1 MRRARER
8 PPSGG
13 RPSGWLLLRRRAAL
27 WGVPP
32 GALRELTSSRPP
44 RLQLKNGQVLLA
56 DELLSLAAHLETHP
70 FPRCAR
76 RFFRDKILGLA
87 VWRREPVILLEPGT
101 PPACLRVDSETSET
115 GAHGDET
122 R

>member
-1 MRRARER
+1 VRQDRER
-8 PPSGG
+8 PAFGG
-13 RPSGWLLLRRRAAL
+13 RPSGWLLLRRRSAL

-32 GALRELTSSRPP
+32 GALRELRGSRPP
-44 RLQLKNGQVLLA
+44 RLELKNGKVLVA
-56 DELLSLAAHLETHP
+56 DELLSLTAELESRP

-87 VWRREPVILLEPGT
+87 LWREEPVILLEPGT
-101 PPACLRVDSETSET
+101 PPECLGVDSANSET
-115 GAHGDET
+115 GDHGDET

>member
-1 MRRARER
+1 MKRSA
-8 PPSGG
+8 PGG

-32 GALRELTSSRPP
+32 GALRELTGSRPP
-44 RLQLKNGQVLLA
+44 RLELKNGKVLLA
-56 DELLSLAAHLETHP
+56 DELLSLAVDLETHP

-76 RFFRDKILGLA
+76 RFFRDRILGLA

-101 PPACLRVDSETSET
+101 PPACLGIDADDEEK